1 MKQTYK
7 FIKSLLQN
15 TVNYKKNE
23 TKKTKAY
30 ANLKNYINKKQKIKQ
45 NDLKS
50 YFDELSRRP
59 LLQYIGMFSVA
70 DVGFQFITGSI
81 SALTGGSG
89 EPTSLISLSTTT
101 IAQTLQKIYQSI
113 FDATKLDTS
122 SSIPPAI
129 EEQKFKQKQL
139 YDIKTDLELTKG
151 DLEKKKLVAMK
162 QIEKLKTEIKALPLD
177 GSSFTAIAKE
187 RREKELLDCEIHL
200 EDLQTQ
206 HTIILAMKE
215 NNEKLEKVCRK
226 YERMNLRQ
234 QKLINYFTIL
244 RNIMLDAEAA
254 KNESL
259 QVKKRAANILK
270 TIDSYLMNSIYEAE
284 ESSNEFYK
292 IIKKFEK
299 TGIDADVA
307 IEITSSGDSDDLRGI
322 KSVKHDDIKELT
334 DQIQTFLMMDVK
346 NAENYELKKEYSDIL
361 LLGSAN
367 GKIKLPVSSSNN

>member
-1 MKQTYK
+1 
-7 FIKSLLQN
+7 
-15 TVNYKKNE
+15 
-23 TKKTKAY
+23 
-30 ANLKNYINKKQKIKQ
+30 
-45 NDLKS
+45 
-50 YFDELSRRP
+50 
-59 LLQYIGMFSVA
+59 MFSVA

-367 GKIKLPVSSSNN
+367 EKIKLPVSSSNN

>member
-1 MKQTYK
+1 M
-7 FIKSLLQN
+7 
-15 TVNYKKNE
+15 
-23 TKKTKAY
+23 
-30 ANLKNYINKKQKIKQ
+30 
-45 NDLKS
+45 
-50 YFDELSRRP
+50 
-59 LLQYIGMFSVA
+59 
-70 DVGFQFITGSI
+70 
-81 SALTGGSG
+81 
-89 EPTSLISLSTTT
+89 
-101 IAQTLQKIYQSI
+101 
-113 FDATKLDTS
+113 
-122 SSIPPAI
+122 
-129 EEQKFKQKQL
+129 
-139 YDIKTDLELTKG
+139 
-151 DLEKKKLVAMK
+151 
-162 QIEKLKTEIKALPLD
+162 
-177 GSSFTAIAKE
+177 
-187 RREKELLDCEIHL
+187 
-200 EDLQTQ
+200 QTQ

-367 GKIKLPVSSSNN
+367 EKIKLPVSSSNN